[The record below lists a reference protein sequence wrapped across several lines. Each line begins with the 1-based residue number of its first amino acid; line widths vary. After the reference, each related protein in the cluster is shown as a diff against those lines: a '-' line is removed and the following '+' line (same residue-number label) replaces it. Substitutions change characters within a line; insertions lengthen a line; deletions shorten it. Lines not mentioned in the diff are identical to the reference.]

1 MAEITAALVKD
12 LRERTG
18 AGMMD
23 CKRALT
29 EVAGDMEAA
38 IDWLRKKGL
47 AAAAKKAGRVASEG
61 LVGVAIDDTGNG
73 IAGAVVE
80 INAETDFVARNEK
93 FQNLVRNTALIAA
106 KQDYTVDSLK
116 TAAFPGEESSTVD
129 EEITRLIAVI
139 GENMHLRR
147 LVRLSVSQGHVASY
161 VHNAV
166 APNLGKIGVLVA
178 LESAGDKTKLA
189 ELGKRIAM
197 HVAAANPQALNIEDL
212 DQASL
217 ERERTIVT
225 EQARASGR
233 PEEIITKMVDG
244 RLRKFYEEV
253 VLMEQT
259 FIIDGKTKIREMLEN
274 ATNEVG
280 APVHLKA
287 YVRYALGEGV
297 EKAESNF
304 AAEVQAQAGLTA

>member
-1 MAEITAALVKD
+1 MAEITAGLVKD

-23 CKRALT
+23 CKRALM
-29 EVAGDMEAA
+29 EVEGDVEAA
-38 IDWLRKKGL
+38 VDWLRKKGL

-61 LVGVAIDDTGNG
+61 LVGAAIDDTTNG
-73 IAGAVVE
+73 TAGAVIE
-80 INAETDFVARNEK
+80 INAETDFVARNDK
-93 FQNLVRNTALIAA
+93 FQNLVRTTALIAA
-106 KQDYTVDSLK
+106 KQDHTVDSLK
-116 TAAFPGEESSTVD
+116 AAAFPGESPTVD

-147 LVRLSVSQGHVASY
+147 IVRLSVSQGHVASY

-178 LESAGDKTKLA
+178 LESSGDKTKLA
-189 ELGKRIAM
+189 DLGKRIAM
-197 HVAAANPQALNIEDL
+197 HVAAANPQALLIENL
-212 DQASL
+212 DPSSL

-233 PEEIITKMVDG
+233 PEEIIAKMVDG

-274 ATNEVG
+274 AAKELG

-304 AAEVQAQAGLTA
+304 AAEVQAQAGIAG

>member
-61 LVGVAIDDTGNG
+61 LVGADIDDTSNG
-73 IAGAVVE
+73 IAGSVVE

-106 KQDYTVDSLK
+106 KQDFTVDSLK
-116 TAAFPGEESSTVD
+116 AAAFPGEESSTVD

-147 LVRLSVSQGHVASY
+147 LVRLNVSQGHVASY

-189 ELGKRIAM
+189 DLGKRIAM

-212 DQASL
+212 DQTSL
-217 ERERTIVT
+217 DRERTIVT

-233 PEEIITKMVDG
+233 PEEIIAKMVDG

-274 ATNEVG
+274 ATNDVG
-280 APVHLKA
+280 APVQLKA

-297 EKAESNF
+297 EKVESNF
-304 AAEVQAQAGLTA
+304 AAEVQAQAGITG

>member
-1 MAEITAALVKD
+1 
-12 LRERTG
+12 
-18 AGMMD
+18 MMD

-61 LVGVAIDDTGNG
+61 LVGAAIDDTGNG

-116 TAAFPGEESSTVD
+116 AAAFPGEESSTVD

-212 DQASL
+212 DQTSL
-217 ERERTIVT
+217 ERERTIVI

-233 PEEIITKMVDG
+233 PEEIIAKMVDG

-297 EKAESNF
+297 EKVESNF